1 MWGEMLEKV
10 PVPQLGA
17 THSFIRSFIQGA
29 GERIWSAL
37 FQSSFVP
44 CCTVP
49 SWPPQLGCMGGSLPT
64 K

>member
-1 MWGEMLEKV
+1 MWDEMLEKV
-10 PVPQLGA
+10 RVPQLGA
-17 THSFIRSFIQGA
+17 PHSFIRSFIQGA

-49 SWPPQLGCMGGSLPT
+49 SWPPQLGCTGGSLTT